1 MFPWPVS
8 RNMITGNT
16 ERDYGSSPNYVAD
29 RRRVRE
35 PAKHR
40 SVRASQPFQA
50 VVDSLFGREQCGE
63 PAEVQGDMNRS
74 AKRIIVACLLTAA
87 MGLMICPPWHGRGH
101 RLLWNG
107 RGTLDWSRLALELCL
122 VASIGA
128 LAAVVAPM
136 VGRPSTRA
144 LKIWFR
150 RAGLVLGCAAVLTL
164 ATTAGYDVIVRI
176 VLLRDY
182 SQEVRGFQAK
192 EQLLQQ
198 AFPIEPPGP
207 TIPVAEMEVARQQQP
222 IIAAQIQWDESISN
236 VHEAEIILRNLGCDD
251 RSIQRATTR
260 FLSASTPEY
269 SNKTLMF
276 EIGTTGEKHGDCPP
290 KEDIFDQ
297 VAANAAPPSQ
307 APPPPPGFTVDP
319 SELQFVPE
327 YREIGFDFRIE
338 DSDLGVRCRT
348 EPAQWL
354 CAPTAPR

>member
-1 MFPWPVS
+1 
-8 RNMITGNT
+8 
-16 ERDYGSSPNYVAD
+16 
-29 RRRVRE
+29 
-35 PAKHR
+35 
-40 SVRASQPFQA
+40 
-50 VVDSLFGREQCGE
+50 
-63 PAEVQGDMNRS
+63 MNRS
-74 AKRIIVACLLTAA
+74 AKRMIVACLLTAA

-198 AFPIEPPGP
+198 AFPIEPPVP

-222 IIAAQIQWDESISN
+222 IIASQIQWDESISN
-236 VHEAEIILRNLGCDD
+236 VHEAEIILRSLGCDD

-338 DSDLGVRCRT
+338 DSDAAKRFFAPLPDWHSEALQHKIEVSRVPDWMKPGEPPAEWSLGEWLESRSSWLIPAAALLALSALCFVVASRIDRTRPIAKSGVGGVRV
-348 EPAQWL
+348 
-354 CAPTAPR
+354 